1 MIGNAIAG
9 LYGTGVAPSTTA
21 YESIAT
27 TTVGSGGTATITFSS
42 IPSTYTHLQIRYF
55 AKNTSADYSIRAQF
69 NSDTAANY
77 SYHGLY
83 GTGSTVA
90 AYSGAS
96 QTYMQF
102 GNNADTTTSVFAGGI
117 IDILDYTNTNKYKT
131 TKSLTGWDKNGGGI
145 IELTSSSWR
154 STSAVTSISLFDFAG
169 DFAQYSSFALYG
181 IKGA

>member
-9 LYGTGVAPSTTA
+9 FLGTGVAASTTA

-27 TTVGSGGTATITFSS
+27 TTLGSSTATITFSS
-42 IPSTYTHLQIRYF
+42 IPATYTHLQLRWF
-55 AKNTSADYSIRAQF
+55 SKNTSADYSIRAQF

-83 GTGSTVA
+83 GTGALPGVFN
-90 AYSGAS
+90 GVS
-96 QTYMQF
+96 QTFLQV
-102 GNNADTTTSVFAGGI
+102 GQNADSTASIFGSGVA
-117 IDILDYTNTNKYKT
+117 DILDYANTNKYKT
-131 TKSLTGWDKNGGGI
+131 TRTLSGYDKNGGGAVTF
-145 IELTSSSWR
+145 ESGAWR
-154 STSAVTSISLFDFAG
+154 STSAITSISLFDAAG

>member
-9 LYGTGVAPSTTA
+9 IYGVGVPPVLTA

-27 TTVGSGGTATITFSS
+27 TTVGSGGTATITFTS
-42 IPSTYTHLQIRYF
+42 IPATYTHLQIRWF
-55 AKNTSADYSIRAQF
+55 SKNTSADYSIRAQF

-83 GTGSTVA
+83 GTGAVVGVF
-90 AYSGAS
+90 SGAS
-96 QTYMQF
+96 QTFLQV
-102 GNNADTTTSVFAGGI
+102 GQNADTTANVFGTGI
-117 IDILDYTNTNKYKT
+117 VDILDYANTNKYKT
-131 TKSLTGWDKNGGGI
+131 TRTLSGYDKNGGGTVTF
-145 IELTSSSWR
+145 ESGSWR
-154 STSAVTSISLFDFAG
+154 STSAITSISLFDAAG

>member
-9 LYGTGVAPSTTA
+9 IYGTGGVPTS

-27 TTVGSGGTATITFSS
+27 TTVGSGGTGTITFSS
-42 IPSTYTHLQIRYF
+42 IPATYTHLQIRYF

-77 SYHGLY
+77 SHHGLY
-83 GTGSTVA
+83 GTGATVGT
-90 AYSGAS
+90 YSGAS

-131 TKSLTGWDKNGGGI
+131 TRSLSGWDKNGGGV